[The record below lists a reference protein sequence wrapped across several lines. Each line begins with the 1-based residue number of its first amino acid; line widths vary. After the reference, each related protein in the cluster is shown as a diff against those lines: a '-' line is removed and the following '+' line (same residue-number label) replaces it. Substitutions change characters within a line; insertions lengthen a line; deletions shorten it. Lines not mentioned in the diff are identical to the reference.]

1 MRESLRGL
9 GAAFAL
15 SFRADRARA
24 LPFTVL
30 FSLRPLTLVASA
42 YGLKLT
48 VQAIQAHHLGSTVR
62 LAAVIALINALGF
75 AAGSVAIRLAVP
87 LIEQTAHLVDRELM
101 RLSTTSVE
109 PAERS
114 GWLDELELLA
124 TERMHLAEGCDVT
137 SLLIGAVLRAVATG
151 VALAFVNPFLLLL
164 PLLAWPSLAAGSRLE
179 RLRQRALTETA
190 ADQRHA
196 RFLFEQ
202 ATTAGPAKELRVY
215 GLRSE
220 FRDRHLRHLL
230 AADAR
235 LDRAGLL
242 GTLYVAGGW
251 LVFAVGYAGAV
262 ILVARQAVTGGIG
275 LGDVVL
281 TLTLVASVSQQMA
294 QTVRF
299 GNAVH
304 NSKEAGSRLLRLRAR
319 ARTAEALWTGSLP
332 APRRLT
338 RGIELRGLGYRYAGA
353 DHDALADADLFL
365 PAGSVVGVV
374 GDNGAGKST
383 LVRLLAGLAT
393 PTHGSI
399 LVDGTDLRDLDLAG
413 WRSRITAG
421 FQDFAKPQFLLRDTV
436 GIGDLPRI
444 DDALAVT
451 DALRAADAETL
462 PDALGSGL
470 DTPLGRSFDDGTDL
484 SGGQWQKLAVA
495 RAMMRT
501 DPLLLLLDEPT
512 AAIDPAAEQALLDR
526 YAAAARA
533 IGRAT
538 GAVTLLVSHRL
549 GTMRDTDLIVV
560 LREGR
565 IAEAGTHRELLAR
578 DGSYAQLHALQR
590 QAYR

>member
-1 MRESLRGL
+1 MVESLRGL
-9 GAAFAL
+9 AAAFAL

-24 LPFTVL
+24 LPFTIL

-48 VQAIQAHHLGSTVR
+48 VQAIQAHHLGSTIR
-62 LAAVIALINALGF
+62 LATAIALINALGF

-101 RLSTTSVE
+101 RLSTTSME

-124 TERMHLAEGCDVT
+124 AERMHLAEGCDVT

-164 PLLAWPSLAAGSRLE
+164 PLLAWPSLAAGSRME
-179 RLRQRALTETA
+179 RFRQRALTETA

-202 ATTAGPAKELRVY
+202 ATTAGPAKELRIY
-215 GLRSE
+215 GLRAE
-220 FRDRHLRHLL
+220 FRSRHLRHLR

-251 LVFAVGYAGAV
+251 LVFTIGYAGAV

-299 GNAVH
+299 GNAVD
-304 NSKEAGSRLLRLRAR
+304 NSKEAGARLLRLRAR
-319 ARTAEALWTGSLP
+319 AQEAEDLWTGTLP
-332 APRRLT
+332 APQRLT

-393 PTHGSI
+393 PTYGSI
-399 LVDGTDLRDLDLAG
+399 LIDGTDLRDLDLTG

-421 FQDFAKPQFLLRDTV
+421 FQDFAKPQFLLRETV

-451 DALRAADAETL
+451 AALSAADAETL
-462 PDALGSGL
+462 PDALGGGL

-495 RAMMRT
+495 RTMMHT
-501 DPLLLLLDEPT
+501 HPLLLLLDEPT
-512 AAIDPAAEQALLDR
+512 AAVDPAAEQILLDR
-526 YAAAARA
+526 YATAARA
-533 IGRAT
+533 IGRVT

-549 GTMRDTDLIVV
+549 GSMRDTDLIVV
-560 LREGR
+560 VRGGR
-565 IAEAGTHRELLAR
+565 IAETGTHHELLAL

>member
-9 GAAFAL
+9 AAAFAL

-42 YGLKLT
+42 YGLKLA
-48 VQAIQAHHLGSTVR
+48 VEAIQAHQFGSTIR

-75 AAGSVAIRLAVP
+75 AASSVAIRLAIP
-87 LIEQTAHLVDRELM
+87 LIEQTAHLVDHELM
-101 RLSTTSVE
+101 RLSTTPVE

-114 GWLDELELLA
+114 SWLDELELLA
-124 TERMHLAEGCDVT
+124 TDRMHLAEGCDVT

-151 VALAFVNPFLLLL
+151 VALAFVNPFLLFL
-164 PLLAWPSLAAGSRLE
+164 PLLAWPSLVAGSRME
-179 RLRQRALTETA
+179 RLRQRALTDTA
-190 ADQRHA
+190 ADQRQA

-202 ATTAGPAKELRVY
+202 ATSAGPAKELRIY
-215 GLRSE
+215 GLRKELRS
-220 FRDRHLRHLL
+220 RHLRHLL

-235 LDRAGLL
+235 LDRAGVL

-251 LVFAVGYAGAV
+251 LVFAAGYAGAV

-299 GNAVH
+299 GNAVN
-304 NSKEAGSRLLRLRAR
+304 NSKEAGNRLLRLRGR
-319 ARTAEALWTGSLP
+319 AQAAEELWTGILP
-332 APRRLT
+332 APQRLT
-338 RGIELRGLGYRYAGA
+338 GGIELRGLGYQYADA
-353 DHDALADADLFL
+353 DHDALTDADLSL

-383 LVRLLAGLAT
+383 LVHLLAGLAT
-393 PTHGSI
+393 PAHGSI
-399 LVDGTDLRDLDLAG
+399 LIDGTDLRDLDLAD

-421 FQDFAKPQFLLRDTV
+421 FQDFAKPQFLLRETV
-436 GIGDLPRI
+436 GMGDLPRI
-444 DDALAVT
+444 DDTFAVT
-451 DALRAADAETL
+451 GALRAADAETL
-462 PDALGSGL
+462 PDTLGGGL
-470 DTPLGRSFDDGTDL
+470 STPLGRSFDDGTDL

-495 RAMMRT
+495 RAMMRPA
-501 DPLLLLLDEPT
+501 PLLLLLDEPT
-512 AAIDPAAEQALLDR
+512 AAIDPAAEQVLLDQ
-526 YAAAARA
+526 YATAARA

-549 GTMRDTDLIVV
+549 GSMRDTDLIVV
-560 LREGR
+560 LRQGR
-565 IAEAGTHRELLAR
+565 IAEVGTHQELLAL